1 MGTGSLSGHLICLI
15 PLVSFLLRAPRGNRV
30 PPEFQGPKACQASRE
45 TRYQM
50 GLENTRERRL
60 KTLREESVEGS
71 EILEHRKSSWEK
83 FSLRV
88 PRDPG
93 VCGGA
98 VRGRAAEGR
107 VARSRGWGD
116 PVDPASP
123 GPELTKPWT
132 PRFLQGF
139 PGKTGPRGGVVSAS
153 MSPSPAVWHP
163 ASGQGTRVSQASTA
177 APPLLPR
184 HAGPPRSDSVS
195 ICRATRGWLASQ
207 ERKARR

>member
-1 MGTGSLSGHLICLI
+1 
-15 PLVSFLLRAPRGNRV
+15 
-30 PPEFQGPKACQASRE
+30 
-45 TRYQM
+45 M

-93 VCGGA
+93 VGGRA

-123 GPELTKPWT
+123 GSELTKPRT

-153 MSPSPAVWHP
+153 MSPSPAVWASLVGAGDAGVTGQHSRP
-163 ASGQGTRVSQASTA
+163 APAPTPRGATA
-177 APPLLPR
+177 
-184 HAGPPRSDSVS
+184 V
-195 ICRATRGWLASQ
+195 
-207 ERKARR
+207 